1 MGKFSNRAQVVY
13 AATCWVFGGDNSLTG
28 EEKLKMKDVQQYKM
42 HSRGNPIRR
51 SLQAHDLVI
60 VGSKSGPNQSSM
72 PVSYDLKP
80 LRYYLPVSNG
90 KVNPGLYIKADS
102 TYDCI

>member
-1 MGKFSNRAQVVY
+1 
-13 AATCWVFGGDNSLTG
+13 
-28 EEKLKMKDVQQYKM
+28 MKDVQQYKM